1 MFMPEMGWRKGACNS
16 PKSSGAGASVVK
28 ARRKKLPAVGV
39 AGAELSGIF
48 NAFAGYGRPSEAGNI

>member
-1 MFMPEMGWRKGACNS
+1 MRLAEVIWRRCLGGQGS
-16 PKSSGAGASVVK
+16 PPGPPIN
-28 ARRKKLPAVGV
+28 KLPAVGV